1 MMVTAFLHAR
11 FRAPTI
17 ILNLAKKLAIFHHSS
32 AAALMVMKG
41 DEAAVTELLAEIRYM
56 FG

>member
-17 ILNLAKKLAIFHHSS
+17 VFNLAKKLAIFHHSS
-32 AAALMVMKG
+32 AAALVVIKG
-41 DEAAVTELLAEIRYM
+41 YKAAVTELLTEIRNV

>member
-17 ILNLAKKLAIFHHSS
+17 VLNLAKKLAIFHHSS
-32 AAALMVMKG
+32 AAAPVVIKG
-41 DEAAVTELLAEIRYM
+41 YKAAVTELLTEIRNV

>member
-1 MMVTAFLHAR
+1 MVTAFLHAR

-17 ILNLAKKLAIFHHSS
+17 VLNLAKKLAIFHHSS
-32 AAALMVMKG
+32 AAALVVIKG
-41 DEAAVTELLAEIRYM
+41 YEAAVTELLTEIRNM